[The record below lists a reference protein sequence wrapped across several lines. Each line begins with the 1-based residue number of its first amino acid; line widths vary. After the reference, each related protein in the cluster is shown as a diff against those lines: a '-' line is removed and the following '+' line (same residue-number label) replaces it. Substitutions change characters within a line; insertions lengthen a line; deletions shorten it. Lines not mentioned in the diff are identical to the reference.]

1 MTETAEKRLEV
12 LESSGYEQTN
22 FDVVVNMSRSLD
34 EDRIWLTL
42 VYNGDLWDEEMM
54 TRLGRYYT
62 VACERMLRG
71 LEECHDM
78 ETLLS
83 SEEVHQQLVE
93 WNGAMISYERAPVH
107 EQIAAQARRTP
118 EAVAVVCGE
127 LSLSYA
133 ELNDK
138 AERLARDLAEAGV
151 EMETRVGIFL
161 RPFGEVMDCVLGVH
175 NTAVNY

>member
-1 MTETAEKRLEV
+1 MVR
-12 LESSGYEQTN
+12 G
-22 FDVVVNMSRSLD
+22 LD
-34 EDRIWLTL
+34 ER
-42 VYNGDLWDEEMM
+42 
-54 TRLGRYYT
+54 
-62 VACERMLRG
+62 
-71 LEECHDM
+71 HDM

-138 AERLARDLAEAGV
+138 AERLARYLAEAGWV
-151 EMETRVGIFL
+151 MENRVGICL
-161 RPFGEVMDCVLGVH
+161 RRCGGVMV
-175 NTAVNY
+175 